1 VCGCGTELQGLSS
14 AALLGIARKMKVE
27 LAEWDK
33 FRFLLRRRYAGT
45 GKASPADPLDS
56 FIEDGGSRYRTA
68 VAGLHGDVS
77 AQVAAQDIGPAW
89 FKQSRKGRK
98 EWGRRYPGLIQTG
111 RKVKPTAEDERRTD
125 PGQPNRSYT
134 GNEERL

>member
-1 VCGCGTELQGLSS
+1 MELQGLST

-33 FRFLLRRRYAGT
+33 FRPFLRGRYAGT
-45 GKASPADPLDS
+45 GIASPSDLLDS
-56 FIEDGGSRYRTA
+56 FIENGGSRYGTA

-77 AQVAAQDIGPAW
+77 AQVAAQRIGPAW

-111 RKVKPTAEDERRTD
+111 RSVKPTAEDEQRTD
-125 PGQPNRSYT
+125 PSQPNRSYT
-134 GNEERL
+134 VSTDP